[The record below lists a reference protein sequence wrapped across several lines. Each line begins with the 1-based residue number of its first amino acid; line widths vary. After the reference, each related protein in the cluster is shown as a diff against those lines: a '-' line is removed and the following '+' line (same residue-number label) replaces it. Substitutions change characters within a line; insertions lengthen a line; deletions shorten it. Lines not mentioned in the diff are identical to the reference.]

1 MATGG
6 AGDVLTGVIAA
17 FLAQGYRPEQAAT
30 MGVYIHGL
38 AGDMAAEEFGE
49 VGMTASDIADYI
61 GRAIRLIITRGDLP
75 RPL

>member
-1 MATGG
+1 
-6 AGDVLTGVIAA
+6 
-17 FLAQGYRPEQAAT
+17 